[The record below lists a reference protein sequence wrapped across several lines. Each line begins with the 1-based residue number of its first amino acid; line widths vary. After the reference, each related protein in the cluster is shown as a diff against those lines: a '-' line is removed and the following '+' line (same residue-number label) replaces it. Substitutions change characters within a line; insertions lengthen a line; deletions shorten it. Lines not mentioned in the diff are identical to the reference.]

1 VCPTQLAYWNARLLT
16 AQGKLNEALSALKPL
31 MPVKQDAVGFRLLA
45 AKLAMFADQPGDAL
59 SYLGPDQTAEPLA
72 ITLLRAEIR
81 RRTGQHEDAIRS
93 LENLVDR
100 QPKAV
105 DGWLLLGRLQ
115 RESDSVD
122 QSLAVIRRGRVA
134 NPQNAQLEDRLLTLL
149 LESRQPVAAEE
160 LAETVFRQSS
170 TAETCLRLAI
180 AFQQAGELDHA
191 DRWLGRVRRLDDGNL
206 ITSLP
211 LIEAAFLQERG
222 VATSQRSLLEESKQ
236 QYERILKRSPGHI
249 SAMNNLAWLLLRHLD
264 QPAGAATLVSTLR
277 TKVSARNTSPAV
289 MDTIAETLRATG
301 RSDEA
306 LKLVTD
312 SLLRH
317 PDEAI
322 LRFHYGVL
330 LMEQADDDSQ
340 RKQGRRELERAR
352 LIGGLSKERRTELTQ
367 RLNSEKP
374 QALTPRAG

>member
-1 VCPTQLAYWNARLLT
+1 
-16 AQGKLNEALSALKPL
+16 
-31 MPVKQDAVGFRLLA
+31 
-45 AKLAMFADQPGDAL
+45 
-59 SYLGPDQTAEPLA
+59 
-72 ITLLRAEIR
+72 
-81 RRTGQHEDAIRS
+81 
-93 LENLVDR
+93 
-100 QPKAV
+100 
-105 DGWLLLGRLQ
+105 
-115 RESDSVD
+115 
-122 QSLAVIRRGRVA
+122 
-134 NPQNAQLEDRLLTLL
+134 
-149 LESRQPVAAEE
+149 
-160 LAETVFRQSS
+160 
-170 TAETCLRLAI
+170 
-180 AFQQAGELDHA
+180 
-191 DRWLGRVRRLDDGNL
+191 
-206 ITSLP
+206 
-211 LIEAAFLQERG
+211 
-222 VATSQRSLLEESKQ
+222 
-236 QYERILKRSPGHI
+236 
-249 SAMNNLAWLLLRHLD
+249 MNNLAWLLLRHLD